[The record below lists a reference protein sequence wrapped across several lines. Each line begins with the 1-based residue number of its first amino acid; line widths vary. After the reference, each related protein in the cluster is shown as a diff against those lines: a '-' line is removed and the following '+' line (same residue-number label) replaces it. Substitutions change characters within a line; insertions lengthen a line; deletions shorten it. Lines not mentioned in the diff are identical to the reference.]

1 MTAVRFTT
9 TLRLHGKTATGITV
23 PAEVVAGLGGGR
35 RIPVTVTIGATTY
48 RSTIVYRGGDAMIGV
63 SAEIRAAAGIAA
75 GDEIDVALEPDQA
88 PRSVEVPDDLAAALA
103 DSPGARDRFAALS
116 YSNQRRHVLALTGAR
131 TEATR
136 ARRLARILDELTR

>member
-1 MTAVRFTT
+1 MRFTT
-9 TLRLHGKTATGITV
+9 TLQLNGKTATGITV

-35 RIPVTVTIGATTY
+35 RIPVAVTIGAATY

-63 SAEIRAAAGIAA
+63 SAENRAAAGIAA
-75 GDEIDVALEPDQA
+75 GDEIDVTVEPDAA
-88 PRSVEVPDDLAAALA
+88 PRSVDVPDDLAAALA
-103 DSPGARDRFAALS
+103 DHPAARDRFAALS

-136 ARRLARILDELTR
+136 IRRLERILDELGG

>member
-1 MTAVRFTT
+1 MRFTA
-9 TLRLHGKTATGITV
+9 TLQLNGKTATGITV

-35 RIPVTVTIGATTY
+35 RIPVTVAIDTTTY
-48 RSTIVYRGGDAMIGV
+48 RSTIVYRGDVAMLPV

-75 GDEIDVALEPDQA
+75 GDEVEVSVEPDIA
-88 PRSVEVPDDLAAALA
+88 PRSVDLPDDLAAALA
-103 DSPGARDRFAALS
+103 ERPAARERFAALS

-136 ARRLARILDELTR
+136 SRRLQRILDELGG

>member
-1 MTAVRFTT
+1 MRFTT
-9 TLRLHGKTATGITV
+9 TLQLNGKTATGITV

-35 RIPVTVTIGATTY
+35 RIPVTVAIGATTY

-63 SAEIRAAAGIAA
+63 SAEIRSAAGIAA
-75 GDEIDVALEPDQA
+75 GDQIEVTVEPDDA
-88 PRSVEVPDDLAAALA
+88 PRSVELPDDLAAALGERPA
-103 DSPGARDRFAALS
+103 ARERFAALS

-136 ARRLARILDELTR
+136 ARRLQRILDELGD